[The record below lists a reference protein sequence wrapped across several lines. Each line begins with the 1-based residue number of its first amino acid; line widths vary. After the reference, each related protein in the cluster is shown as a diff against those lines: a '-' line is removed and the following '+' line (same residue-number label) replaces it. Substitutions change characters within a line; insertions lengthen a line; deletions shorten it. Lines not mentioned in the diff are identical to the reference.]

1 MNLPEPAHLVAAP
14 ILLPLLTA
22 ALMVGIGER
31 RWMFKAG
38 LNVVSMLASL
48 GLAVWLLAWLHA
60 DGRPG
65 ASGVYLPGN
74 WPVPF
79 GIVLMLDRLSGLLL
93 VLAACAGLA
102 SLLFSLAR
110 WHRAGVWFHPLL
122 QLQLMGLNGAFLTA
136 DLFNLFV
143 FFEVLLAASYGLLL
157 HGGGGLRVRA
167 GLHYIA
173 VNLLA
178 SLLFLVGVALVYGV
192 TGTLNMAD
200 IASKLPSVPASDRG
214 LLHAGAALLAVAF
227 LAKAAQWPLNFWL
240 PPAYSAAS
248 APAAAMFAI
257 LTKVGVYAVLRL
269 WTLCFPAGAGESAHF
284 GGSVLIWGGLATV
297 GFGAFGMLASHQ
309 LGRLAG
315 YSVVASSGTVLAAI
329 GFDRPALTGG
339 ALFYLASSVL
349 AGAALFLLGEL
360 VERAR
365 EAEVDPPRA
374 DTLVGRLPMFGA
386 EPPQD
391 VNLDDEQVAL
401 IGRVMPAAVAFL
413 GLAFLLCTLALA
425 GLPPLSGFVGKM
437 AMLSALLEDGPVVG
451 SGPAAGWTLFGL
463 LFVSG
468 LFAAIALTRAFIGHL
483 WAPQGRRPPQLRL
496 AEALPVALLLG
507 GAVALV
513 VRAEPALAYMRATA
527 ADLHE
532 PQRYISA
539 VQSARQVRGP
549 GEPLGWQSRRPA
561 PAREGGS

>member
-1 MNLPEPAHLVAAP
+1 MTFDMPSPAHWVAAP

-22 ALMVGIGER
+22 ALMVAIGER
-31 RWMFKAG
+31 RWRIKAA
-38 LNVVSMLASL
+38 LNLLSMGASL
-48 GLAVWLLAWLHA
+48 ALAVWLLAWVH
-60 DGRPG
+60 GGSEPG
-65 ASGVYLPGN
+65 VFGVYLPGN

-102 SLLFSLAR
+102 SLLFALAR

-122 QLQLMGLNGAFLTA
+122 QLQLMGVNGAFLTA

-157 HGGGGLRVRA
+157 HGGGSLRVRA

-173 VNLLA
+173 INLLA
-178 SLLFLVGVALVYGV
+178 SLLFLLGVALVYGV

-200 IASKLPSVPASDRG
+200 IAARMPSVPATDRG

-284 GGSVLIWGGLATV
+284 GGNVLVWGGLATI

-315 YSVVASSGTVLAAI
+315 YSIIASSGTVLAAI
-329 GFDRPALTGG
+329 GFDRPELTGG

-349 AGAALFLLGEL
+349 AGAALFLLAEL

-374 DTLVGRLPMFGA
+374 TVVGPLPMFGA

-413 GLAFLLCTLALA
+413 GLGFLLCTLAVA
-425 GLPPLSGFVGKM
+425 GLPPLSGFVGKV
-437 AMLSALLEDGPVVG
+437 AMLAALLEAA
-451 SGPAAGWTLFGL
+451 PAAGASPAARWTLFGL

-483 WAPQGRRPPQLRL
+483 WAPQGRQPPRLRL
-496 AEALPVALLLG
+496 AEALPVALLLAG
-507 GAVALV
+507 TVALV
-513 VRAEPALAYMRATA
+513 LRAEPALAFMRATA
-527 ADLHE
+527 ADLHD

-539 VQSARQVRGP
+539 VQAARPVQRDPLMRP
-549 GEPLGWQSRRPA
+549 GE
-561 PAREGGS
+561 GGR